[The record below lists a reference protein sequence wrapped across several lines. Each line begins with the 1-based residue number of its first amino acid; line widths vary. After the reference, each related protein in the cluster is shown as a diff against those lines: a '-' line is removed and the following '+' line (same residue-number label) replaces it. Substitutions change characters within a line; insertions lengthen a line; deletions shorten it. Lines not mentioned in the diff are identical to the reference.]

1 MLLILRSFFVSED
14 ALSLRLAAVHENSL
28 DSRPSPSRG
37 QALRGNDAQTEVL
50 GLLRLRVTSDECPVT
65 GQTDSPVHEAE
76 HNTPSANVGTALA
89 RDRFEI
95 ENLIGN
101 SVERLEK

>member
-1 MLLILRSFFVSED
+1 MLLVSLPFCVNED

-37 QALRGNDAQTEVL
+37 QALRGNDAQTEAMR
-50 GLLRLRVTSDECPVT
+50 LLRLRPRSDECGVT
-65 GQTDSPVHEAE
+65 SRTDSTAHEAE
-76 HNTPSANVGTALA
+76 HNPPSANGGTAPA

-95 ENLIGN
+95 ENLIENLG
-101 SVERLEK
+101 ERLK